1 MSNETAHNLL
11 LNAYQMIL
19 QAYESMGYPIT
30 QDDNFR
36 DTAERAAKAALEIV
50 RPVSEIQAEID
61 DLIGKT
67 FPARYNNMV
76 ISKHNICF
84 GLCPHHLLPVVYRV
98 SLAYLPHDRV
108 VGISKLSRLIRLMAR
123 QPILQEDFTHELA
136 ELLHTRLASR
146 GSAEAASF
154 PCAALSCGRTYS
166 TRFVFAETKHVNMIC
181 ASRSGTKNTPTRG
194 DRLSISLAV
203 MIGTSSSVS
212 VRSAACTSPP

>member
-1 MSNETAHNLL
+1 MSDDSPQTLL
-11 LNAYQMIL
+11 LSAYQMIL

-61 DLIGKT
+61 DLISKT

-84 GLCPHHLLPVVYRV
+84 GLCPHHLLPVIYRV
-98 SLAYLPHDRV
+98 SLAYLPKDRV

-123 QPILQEDFTHELA
+123 RPVLQEELTHELA
-136 ELLHTRLASR
+136 EILHKRLDSG
-146 GSAEAASF
+146 GSAVYCEGLHMCMAARGVEAHEARVVTSAVRGGF
-154 PCAALSCGRTYS
+154 ADDTA
-166 TRFVFAETKHVNMIC
+166 TRQEFLDLVTA
-181 ASRSGTKNTPTRG
+181 TPMQ
-194 DRLSISLAV
+194 LL
-203 MIGTSSSVS
+203 
-212 VRSAACTSPP
+212 